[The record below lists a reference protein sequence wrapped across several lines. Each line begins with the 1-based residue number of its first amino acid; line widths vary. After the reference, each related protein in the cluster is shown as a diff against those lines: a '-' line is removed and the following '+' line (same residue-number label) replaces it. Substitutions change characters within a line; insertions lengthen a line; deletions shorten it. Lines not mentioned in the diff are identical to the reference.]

1 MKIKSIKKV
10 ILDSPKQYY
19 DVIDAT
25 PFHNFF
31 IKTDSGYVVSHN
43 CNFTDEVNFG
53 LTSDV
58 EKLKKKQKQLI
69 SQIDARMASRFL
81 RGNYLPTLNIIASS
95 KNSDQSFLE
104 DYIDNKRKNNSTTTL
119 IVDEP
124 QWVVDS
130 RKDSDKHFYVAIGN
144 RELANELLPMDADEQ
159 MANTYRDKGYK
170 IYEVPSGYREKF
182 EDNLDSSITDIIGIA
197 TQSGMKYI
205 SGVRWKEAKTASFQ
219 NPFTKETI
227 ECGTGK
233 DDTSQYSDYFDLTKI
248 PEEVKSMPLFIHL
261 DMSQGNN
268 GLGDKTGIAGVF
280 ITGKKPK
287 IEGEDSSKEL
297 FFRLGFHVG
306 IKAPKGQSISFDK
319 HRTFIRWLRN
329 KGFKIKG
336 VSSDTYQNGQL
347 SQQLIADGFD
357 YKVISVDRLDT
368 ESKIQLQYAYFKS
381 TLYDRRIEIYD
392 NCKELTEEVLG
403 LERES
408 DGHINHPNN
417 GTQGCFTGDTKISLV
432 DGREVSLLQLVDEFN
447 QGKQNYVY
455 SFNEVTKKIEPK
467 LIEKAWCTIKN
478 ASLVQVE
485 LDNGEKIRCTPNHRF
500 MLRDGIYKQAKDL
513 KENDSLMPLYRKY
526 LTEEQS
532 PLYEYRLYYEPIEN
546 EWHYEHR
553 RFCNEY
559 FSNSKEIV
567 HHKNC
572 NKKDNTPSNLIYCSR
587 REHQNIHN
595 SLSNGAHSPEANL
608 KRSVSMTKWHENNK
622 NTNKYKERSKK
633 LHDANLK
640 QHNRTENDYQEHQNK
655 LIEQHLRGEEIRR
668 NAENRKREKE
678 NYINSMERFFNI
690 KWENLTSS
698 ERDAYSVKYKRYL
711 DPSIQE
717 RITQGIKNNHKK
729 GKYLNANI
737 ALEKCN
743 AESKRLKELYPI
755 IDRAKFLDIFGFEYD
770 SIEKNKK
777 AAYATKYRKILD
789 KSILNHKVKEVKFIE
804 NKEDVY
810 DLTIQDNHNFALSA
824 GVFVHNSKDMID
836 GVVGSLWN
844 ASQHADQFA
853 FDYGESLDLMQK
865 VSMESSTNS
874 ANQKQQVKVQFEDE
888 LKKLFTGK
896 YAPPSSTK
904 VDTTKNTTD
913 TNNTKQDNS
922 NNNNQSGPFLDF
934 GVGPAQTYQPQYTQN
949 GIILW

>member
-205 SGVRWKEAKTASFQ
+205 SGVRWKEAKTTSFQ

-268 GLGDKTGIAGVF
+268 GTGDKTGIAGVF

-417 GTQGCFTGDTKISLV
+417 GQQG
-432 DGREVSLLQLVDEFN
+432 
-447 QGKQNYVY
+447 
-455 SFNEVTKKIEPK
+455 
-467 LIEKAWCTIKN
+467 
-478 ASLVQVE
+478 
-485 LDNGEKIRCTPNHRF
+485 
-500 MLRDGIYKQAKDL
+500 
-513 KENDSLMPLYRKY
+513 
-526 LTEEQS
+526 
-532 PLYEYRLYYEPIEN
+532 
-546 EWHYEHR
+546 
-553 RFCNEY
+553 
-559 FSNSKEIV
+559 
-567 HHKNC
+567 
-572 NKKDNTPSNLIYCSR
+572 
-587 REHQNIHN
+587 
-595 SLSNGAHSPEANL
+595 
-608 KRSVSMTKWHENNK
+608 
-622 NTNKYKERSKK
+622 
-633 LHDANLK
+633 
-640 QHNRTENDYQEHQNK
+640 
-655 LIEQHLRGEEIRR
+655 
-668 NAENRKREKE
+668 
-678 NYINSMERFFNI
+678 
-690 KWENLTSS
+690 
-698 ERDAYSVKYKRYL
+698 
-711 DPSIQE
+711 
-717 RITQGIKNNHKK
+717 
-729 GKYLNANI
+729 
-737 ALEKCN
+737 
-743 AESKRLKELYPI
+743 
-755 IDRAKFLDIFGFEYD
+755 
-770 SIEKNKK
+770 
-777 AAYATKYRKILD
+777 
-789 KSILNHKVKEVKFIE
+789 
-804 NKEDVY
+804 
-810 DLTIQDNHNFALSA
+810 
-824 GVFVHNSKDMID
+824 SKDMID
-836 GVVGSLWN
+836 GVVGCLWN

-853 FDYGESLDLMQK
+853 FDYGESLDLMRK
-865 VSMESSTNS
+865 VSMESPANST
-874 ANQKQQVKVQFEDE
+874 NQKQQVKMQFEDE
-888 LKKLFTGK
+888 LRQLFTGK
-896 YAPPSSTK
+896 YAPT
-904 VDTTKNTTD
+904 VQTE
-913 TNNTKQDNS
+913 TNNVENKTETGDKKHDNS
-922 NNNNQSGPFLDF
+922 NNKQSGPFLDF
-934 GVGPAQTYQPQYTQN
+934 GVGSAQTYQPQYTQN